1 MGRTPKPPHMAA
13 RHTPGPTKRGNI
25 SGKAKKTLLRTRGKL
40 TVIAGPMFAGKT
52 TKLLTLFSVL
62 SNLGYS
68 ILCFKSEATS
78 NGGMGHTRS
87 HDERPLP
94 VIYIDMTRPE
104 KMLEYVGTQGI
115 AKVIIDAIHFFP
127 KERFIR
133 VVRTLLDQGIDVYV
147 NGLIYDYRKVEY
159 GATKTLM
166 READECIE
174 QFSICTKCGG
184 KAMHT
189 ERVAGGTEQS
199 LGTTGRVIA
208 RYIPVCATCHHL
220 YKG

>member
-1 MGRTPKPPHMAA
+1 M
-13 RHTPGPTKRGNI
+13 
-25 SGKAKKTLLRTRGKL
+25 KKTHTHQGKL

-62 SNLGYS
+62 SNLDFS
-68 ILCFKSEATS
+68 ILCFKAEAAS

-94 VIYIDMTRPE
+94 VIYISKDDPE
-104 KMLEYVGTQGI
+104 KILQYVGKDGI
-115 AKVIIDAIHFFP
+115 QKVIIDAIHFFP
-127 KERFIR
+127 KDRIIT
-133 VVRTLLDQGIDVYV
+133 VVKKLLSQGIDTYV
-147 NGLIYDYRKVEY
+147 NGLIYDYRKQEY

-166 READECIE
+166 KMADECIE
-174 QFSICTKCGG
+174 QFSICVKCGG

-189 ERVAGGTEQS
+189 ERIAGSTELS
-199 LGTTGRVIA
+199 IGTTGKVA
-208 RYIPVCATCHHL
+208 AKYIPVCATCHVV

>member
-13 RHTPGPTKRGNI
+13 RQTKRFP
-25 SGKAKKTLLRTRGKL
+25 KKGKL

-62 SNLGYS
+62 SNLGFS
-68 ILCFKSEATS
+68 VLCFKAEATS

-104 KMLEYVGTQGI
+104 KILQYACPEPRSAERVETQGI
-115 AKVIIDAIHFFP
+115 QKVIIDAIHFFP
-127 KERFIR
+127 KERFIA
-133 VVRTLLDQGIDVYV
+133 VVKQLLSQGIDVYV
-147 NGLIYDYRKVEY
+147 NGLIFDYRKKEY

-166 READECIE
+166 QVADECIE
-174 QFSICTKCGG
+174 QFSICVRCGG
-184 KAMHT
+184 KAAHT
-189 ERVAGGTEQS
+189 ERVAGGTERS
-199 LGTTGRVIA
+199 LGTTGQVA
-208 RYIPVCATCHHL
+208 AKYIPVCSSCHQI